1 MKDGRD
7 MWLERLQTGT
17 VAPGHHDNNRCWQTN
32 RCHISLS
39 RRPLCMC
46 ALAYGC
52 AGERERA
59 GVYLSA
65 RERTGVGLVFSS
77 LFFRA
82 HMHLWHSQE
91 TGDERR
97 QYTYISLPHTATSFP
112 PSRSPPLSLTAR
124 VREVTSSFF
133 LSYLILQSSSSFTF
147 ISCIFPFIT
156 FILATSV
163 CSRPP
168 SVTRSLIVF
177 YSFHLFLLVSFS
189 LWLTSS

>member
-1 MKDGRD
+1 M
-7 MWLERLQTGT
+7 
-17 VAPGHHDNNRCWQTN
+17 
-32 RCHISLS
+32 
-39 RRPLCMC
+39 CMC

-52 AGERERA
+52 TGEREHA

-133 LSYLILQSSSSFTF
+133 LSYLILQSSSSFTL

-168 SVTRSLIVF
+168 SVARSLIVF
-177 YSFHLFLLVSFS
+177 SFHLFLLVCFS